1 MSDFS
6 RKDEL
11 LTAAECAARIG
22 LTVRALR
29 VYERHGLL
37 APRRTEKG
45 WRLYGAV
52 EIARLHEIL
61 ALKQL
66 GLSLARIAQLL
77 EDRANDLDRAL
88 AMQETSLLAMKR
100 ATERGLALVAV
111 ARNRLAAGEAL
122 SVTELVNLAKETQMT
137 EPLFDA
143 IAQRRYEQ
151 ARPRKAVP
159 IDPALLGRY
168 VGHYKSDFGVVW
180 DVTRREDK
188 LFFKNPGWP
197 VATEALPESDH
208 QFFFSRWPT
217 QVSFHLPPDGPVD
230 RFTLHHGGFESL
242 AYRIDAAEAEKEAAI
257 LASRIKNKT
266 PNPGSEQIL
275 RRTIASLQSGDVD
288 FGQFI
293 ESLSSHLK
301 WALPAILEEFSVKGA
316 LREIA
321 FRGVGKM
328 GGDVYDVKFDN
339 ENTEWRIGLAPDGKI
354 RFLFWRS
361 MP

>member
-1 MSDFS
+1 MSRFS

-11 LTAAECAARIG
+11 LTAAECAASIG

-29 VYERHGLL
+29 VYERHGLV
-37 APRRTEKG
+37 APKRTEKG
-45 WRLYGAV
+45 WRLYGAA

-66 GLSLARIAQLL
+66 GLSLSRIAELL
-77 EDRANDLDRAL
+77 KGRDNDLDRAF
-88 AMQETSLLAMKR
+88 AMQETSLLAMR
-100 ATERGLALVAV
+100 RGAERGLALVAI
-111 ARNRLAAGEAL
+111 ARNRIGAGEIL

-143 IAQRRYEQ
+143 IAQKRYEQ

-159 IDPALLGRY
+159 IDPALLDRY
-168 VGHYKSDFGVVW
+168 VGHYKSEFGVVW
-180 DVTRREDK
+180 DVARRGDK
-188 LFFKNPGWP
+188 LLFKNPGWP
-197 VATEALPESDH
+197 VATEALPESNY

-217 QVSFHLPPDGPVD
+217 QVSFHVPPEGAVE

-242 AYRIDAAEAEKEAAI
+242 AYRIDRAEAEKEAAV

-275 RRTIASLQSGDVD
+275 RRIIASLQSGDVD
-288 FGQFI
+288 FDQFI
-293 ESLSSHLK
+293 ESLSSHLRR
-301 WALPAILEEFSVKGA
+301 ALPAVLEEFSTKGV

-339 ENTEWRIGLAPDGKI
+339 ENTERRIGLAPDGKI
-354 RFLFWRS
+354 RFLFWRP